1 MGLYVEDEDLV
12 HFQPDSVVHVAGRA
26 YTVREIRRG
35 KKGHEVAF
43 VNVSSRDAAEK
54 IRGNDVFV
62 TERRQLGDGEY
73 WPDDLIGLEV
83 RPGGGKV
90 TAIGHG
96 AAQDR
101 LIIERGGTTIEIPF
115 VDELVPLVD
124 VDAGYVEITEIEG
137 LSSLS
142 DRE

>member
-1 MGLYVEDEDLV
+1 M
-12 HFQPDSVVHVAGRA
+12 AGRQ
-26 YTVREIRRG
+26 YTVRAIRRG

-43 VNVSSRDAAEK
+43 VNVSSREAAEK
-54 IRGNDVFV
+54 IRASDVFAA
-62 TERRQLGDGEY
+62 ERRQLGDGEY

-90 TAIGHG
+90 TGIGHG
-96 AAQDR
+96 SAQDR
-101 LIIERGGTTIEIPF
+101 LVIERDGTTFEIPF

-124 VDAGYVEITEIEG
+124 VAAGYVEITEIEG
-137 LSSLS
+137 LSSPS